1 MRRKAAEKDDG
12 PKKKTLYTIKLDSA
26 QLDRVS
32 EICDGRMWEPYE
44 VAYSR
49 FAFKGPKVNIVG
61 YESGKLVV
69 QGKETEDFILN
80 TLEPEVTGEAVF
92 GYDEVVHPDWF
103 EEHAGLDESGKGD
116 FFGPV
121 VSACVI
127 AGPDEIREWIT
138 AGIRDSKTITDR
150 KILEL
155 DRLIRGTRRAVVKT
169 VFCGM
174 HRYNDLMAKPGAN
187 LNKLLAWQHA
197 KALEQALGARKVS
210 WGLLDQ
216 FSKKDLVSGYFST
229 PEFELRM
236 RTRAE
241 DDPVVAAAS
250 VVARAEFVR
259 QMGRLSE
266 RFGERLTKGAGPKV
280 VDQAAAIVDKLGA
293 PALRDFGKLHF
304 RTAYE
309 VVSAAGKLDD
319 LPLPKPRER
328 VPFKR

>member
-26 QLDRVS
+26 KLDRVR
-32 EICDGRMWEPYE
+32 EICDGRIWEPYD
-44 VAYSR
+44 VAYAR
-49 FAFKGPKVNIVG
+49 FAFRGPKVNIVG

-80 TLEPEVTGEAVF
+80 VLETEVTGEAVF
-92 GYDEVVHPDWF
+92 GYDEVLHPDWF

-127 AGPDEIREWIT
+127 AGPDEIREWVT

-150 KILEL
+150 KILEF
-155 DRLIRGTRRAVVKT
+155 DKLIRGTRKVVVKT

-174 HRYNDLMAKPGAN
+174 HRYNDLMGRPRAN
-187 LNKLLAWQHA
+187 LNKLLAWQHS
-197 KALEQALGARKVS
+197 KALEQALGARKVP

-236 RTRAE
+236 RTKAE

-259 QMGRLSE
+259 QMGRLSVQY
-266 RFGERLTKGAGPKV
+266 GEKLVKGAGPKV
-280 VDQAAAIVDKLGA
+280 VEQARKIVDTLGA

-309 VVSAAGKLDD
+309 VVSAAGQLDD
-319 LPLPKPRER
+319 LPLPKPKER
-328 VPFKR
+328 VPYKR

>member
-12 PKKKTLYTIKLDSA
+12 PKKKTLYTIKLDSTE
-26 QLDRVS
+26 LDRVGK
-32 EICDGRMWEPYE
+32 ICDGRIWEPYD
-44 VAYSR
+44 VAYAR

-92 GYDEVVHPDWF
+92 GYDEVLHPDWF

-127 AGPDEIREWIT
+127 AGPDEIREWVT

-150 KILEL
+150 KILEF
-155 DRLIRGTRRAVVKT
+155 DKLIRGARKAVVKT

-174 HRYNDLMAKPGAN
+174 HRYNELMGKPRAN
-187 LNKLLAWQHA
+187 LNKLLAWQHS
-197 KALEQALGARKVS
+197 KALEQALGARKVP

-216 FSKKDLVSGYFST
+216 FSKKDLVSGYFSS

-236 RTRAE
+236 RTKAE

-259 QMGRLSE
+259 QMGRLSVQ
-266 RFGERLTKGAGPKV
+266 FGENLVKGAGPKV
-280 VDQAAAIVDKLGA
+280 VEQARKIVDTLGA

-309 VVSAAGKLDD
+309 VVSAAGKLGD
-319 LPLPKPRER
+319 LPLPKPKER
-328 VPFKR
+328 VPYKR